1 MVTHAAAKKA
11 GLERKRQ
18 PAAAIAGLGGRCT
31 MVNSY
36 YMVPV
41 VDGNDKVRI
50 VKVLG
55 VDHITMLAAT
65 KMPEDI
71 GRRLPQAIG
80 FEEKL
85 ARLVGDV
92 EMLVGMDN
100 QGWMPRHVESSQVE
114 GDNLRL
120 MQSMLSPRCS
130 LMGSARAAD
139 QGSNTQGSAAGPPQG
154 FRRSSGKRPGPQPL
168 NSLRVMMTMMLFM
181 LAGLPECAAFRAYDC
196 NNQSSQIEQYSL
208 LDPEPC
214 DNMEKV
220 HAIERELYGEIVQIK
235 KERLVQVTRC
245 TATQTIKSVYCGF
258 QSRSGPE
265 RYAKFHNLIVIEP
278 ADCRLAAKTG
288 RFKLNGKDY
297 PFEMNVRRSIIVDLM
312 GGLDNNGNCEV
323 GLYEV
328 NGVPLRNQMA
338 TAMYEI
344 YVRQEWARANDLTGT
359 IKLSEYLMGTT
370 TNRTLVD
377 SGEGTYVWDHSQDAC
392 PDMLVSL
399 YRGRIKGLTN
409 STASFTDGT
418 AIVAG
423 RDKNQVAGLEL
434 KETMIL
440 CGRAAQTTHIKSIA
454 VFFHPM
460 EQIEV
465 ASGKFNMV
473 TTEAEFTRL
482 ELELSF
488 LQVRSTMTLQET
500 IRQVKAEICED
511 RKQIAHMRLES
522 IAGAENPYSLM
533 QVFGR
538 GHQVTRNGATV
549 YVTRCQAAEVLP
561 RTHTNCTNEIPA
573 ILNGTNVF
581 VDPISF
587 VIKAAAAPVRCND
600 VAPPRWRLNGRWYCA
615 FPEIRDCAEPGKIP
629 MKPIAIDDI
638 KVMNLGLG
646 RSIYSPAQL
655 EEFACFQ
662 ESQGTRR
669 AFLAE
674 SAERA

>member
-1 MVTHAAAKKA
+1 MVTHAGAEKA
-11 GLERKRQ
+11 GLERRRQ
-18 PAAAIAGLGGRCT
+18 PAAAIAGLGDRCT

-41 VDGNDKVRI
+41 VNGNDKVRI
-50 VKVLG
+50 VKDLG
-55 VDHITMLAAT
+55 VDHITTLAAT
-65 KMPEDI
+65 TVPADV
-71 GRRLPQAIG
+71 GRRLPQAKG

-85 ARLVGDV
+85 ARPAGNV

-120 MQSMLSPRCS
+120 MQSMLSPRCI
-130 LMGSARAAD
+130 LMGSVRAAD
-139 QGSNTQGSAAGPPQG
+139 QGSDAQGSVAGPPRG
-154 FRRSSGKRPGPQPL
+154 FRRSGGKRPEPRPL
-168 NSLRVMMTMMLFM
+168 NSLWVMMTMMLVM
-181 LAGLPECAAFRAYDC
+181 MAGLPECAAFHAYDC

-214 DNMEKV
+214 GNMEKV

-245 TATQTIKSVYCGF
+245 TAIQTIKSVYCGF

-265 RYAKFHNLIVIEP
+265 RYAKFRDPIVIEP
-278 ADCRLAAKTG
+278 ADCRQAAKTG

-297 PFEMNVRRSIIVDLM
+297 PFEMNVRRAIIVDLV
-312 GGLDNNGNCEV
+312 GGLDNDGNCEV

-328 NGVPLRNQMA
+328 KGVPLRNQMA

-359 IKLSEYLMGTT
+359 IKLLEYLMGTT
-370 TNRTLVD
+370 TDRTLVD
-377 SGEGTYVWDHSQDAC
+377 SGEGTYVWDYSQDAC
-392 PDMLVSL
+392 PDTLVSL
-399 YRGRIKGLTN
+399 YRGRIKVLTN

-454 VFFHPM
+454 VFFHPI
-460 EQIEV
+460 EQIKV

-473 TTEAEFTRL
+473 TSEAEFTRL
-482 ELELSF
+482 ESELSF
-488 LQVRSTMTLQET
+488 LQVRLTMTLQET
-500 IRQVKAEICED
+500 ISQVKAEICED
-511 RKQIAHMRLES
+511 RKQIAHTRLES

-538 GHQVTRNGATV
+538 GHQVTRNGETV

-615 FPEIRDCAEPGKIP
+615 FPEIRD
-629 MKPIAIDDI
+629 
-638 KVMNLGLG
+638 
-646 RSIYSPAQL
+646 
-655 EEFACFQ
+655 
-662 ESQGTRR
+662 
-669 AFLAE
+669 
-674 SAERA
+674 